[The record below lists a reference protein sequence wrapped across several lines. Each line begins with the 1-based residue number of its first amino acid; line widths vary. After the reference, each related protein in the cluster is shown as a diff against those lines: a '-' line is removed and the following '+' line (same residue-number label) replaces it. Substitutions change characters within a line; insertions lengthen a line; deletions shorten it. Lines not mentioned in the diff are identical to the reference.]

1 MGYQAWCQ
9 VFQGYS
15 EIILLGSLSPL
26 FIYFWGG
33 NRMRNLY
40 DELFK
45 TCIELSDIYIACLRK
60 DYEYVE
66 KKIYEL
72 KTELESLGLSRM
84 LSINNLKRDVYV
96 RMKRTYGVNDV
107 LNREL
112 YNFYQ
117 KLKAYRE
124 VTEDL
129 LIEYQNILNRYS

>member
-1 MGYQAWCQ
+1 
-9 VFQGYS
+9 
-15 EIILLGSLSPL
+15 
-26 FIYFWGG
+26 
-33 NRMRNLY
+33 MRNLY